1 MSPPTEPSVETLGG
15 RAPLT
20 PPPAERSPNGAPGD
34 RPADRRARK
43 EADDLL
49 PDPAHK
55 QAAVQEMFDRISPRY
70 ERVNR
75 ILTFSLD
82 RRWRQAAVGALG
94 LGPEAV
100 VLDLAC
106 GTGDLLRLAR
116 ASGLRPI
123 GADLSAGMLA
133 RVGRH
138 FPLLQAAG
146 EALPLGDESVD
157 GAISG
162 FALRNFVDL
171 SAALRE
177 LARVIR
183 PGGPLALLDVATP
196 ENSILRLGHHLYFDR
211 VVPIVGGLLS
221 DRAAYRYLP
230 RSVTYLPEPGKLRA
244 MLAEAG
250 FESVHRRLLGGGA
263 AQLLVANRSDGRFD
277 GRGAG
282 RRHDARAT
290 PGSRLSGPSSGGDP
304 ARQPPAGATGR

>member
-1 MSPPTEPSVETLGG
+1 MSDPEEPSATAAGT
-15 RAPLT
+15 RAQVT
-20 PPPAERSPNGAPGD
+20 PASAGQGPDAAPRA
-34 RPADRRARK
+34 RPANWSASRG
-43 EADDLL
+43 ADL

-55 QAAVQEMFDRISPRY
+55 QAMVREMFDRISPRY
-70 ERVNR
+70 EQLNR

-82 RRWRQAAVGALG
+82 RRWRQMAVRSLG

-116 ASGLRPI
+116 DWGLRPI

-133 RVGRH
+133 RVGGGV
-138 FPLLQAAG
+138 PLVQAAG
-146 EALPLGDESVD
+146 EALPLADESVD
-157 GAISG
+157 GALSG

-171 SAALRE
+171 RATLRE

-196 ENSILRLGHHLYFDR
+196 ENPLLRLGHHVYFDR

-230 RSVTYLPEPGKLRA
+230 RSVAYLPEPGELRA
-244 MLAEAG
+244 MLSDAG
-250 FESVHRRLLGGGA
+250 FAGVQRRLLGGGA
-263 AQLLVANRSDGRFD
+263 AQLLLANRSGTRRDT
-277 GRGAG
+277 RGAG
-282 RRHDARAT
+282 RRHGAPARDDSHVSPPAT
-290 PGSRLSGPSSGGDP
+290 KSGP
-304 ARQPPAGATGR
+304 ARQDPLDAARR